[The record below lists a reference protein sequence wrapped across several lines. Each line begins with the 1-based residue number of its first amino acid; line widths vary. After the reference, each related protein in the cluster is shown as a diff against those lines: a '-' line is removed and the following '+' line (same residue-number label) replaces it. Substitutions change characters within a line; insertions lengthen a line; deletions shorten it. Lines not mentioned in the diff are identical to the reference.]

1 MNFEKNA
8 NVVKLKTFVQA
19 FIVNLHCINNAV
31 IGKEMQCTIKYKQL
45 HKSVQTESEVQ
56 LK

>member
-1 MNFEKNA
+1 
-8 NVVKLKTFVQA
+8 LKTFVQA